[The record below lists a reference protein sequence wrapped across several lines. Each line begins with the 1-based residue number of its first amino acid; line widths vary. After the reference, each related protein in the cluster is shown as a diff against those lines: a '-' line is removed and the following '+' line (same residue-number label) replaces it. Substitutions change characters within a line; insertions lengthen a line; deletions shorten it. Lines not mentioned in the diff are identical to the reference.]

1 MYMALLTINLVCIT
15 RFGGIGNKVKTE
27 LLNSFLYDQLTIK
40 VCAFKYVPNNFD
52 PCLLYICFFFFLPKL
67 YIYVLLLLL
76 YVRSIIYLFGW
87 RCQLKILACSFAT
100 IIPFNPQICEYA
112 KCLPHSLNQK
122 LKVKES
128 VPHSKFLSVK
138 KEKVIII

>member
-52 PCLLYICFFFFLPKL
+52 SCLLYICFFFWLNFIYMFCYYC
-67 YIYVLLLLL
+67 YIYV
-76 YVRSIIYLFGW
+76 VLF
-87 RCQLKILACSFAT
+87 I
-100 IIPFNPQICEYA
+100 
-112 KCLPHSLNQK
+112 
-122 LKVKES
+122 
-128 VPHSKFLSVK
+128 FLVGG
-138 KEKVIII
+138 VN